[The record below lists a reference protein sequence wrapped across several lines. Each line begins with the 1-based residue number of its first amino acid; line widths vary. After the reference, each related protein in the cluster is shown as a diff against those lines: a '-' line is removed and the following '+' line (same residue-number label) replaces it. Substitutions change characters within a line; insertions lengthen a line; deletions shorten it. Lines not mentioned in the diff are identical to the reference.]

1 MQTAVGQV
9 VNLNLVLHFMVEREK
24 YSRQDQA
31 SVKWETV
38 ILNQSLEQGAKPG
51 TPWIP
56 SAFGEN

>member
-38 ILNQSLEQGAKPG
+38 ILNQSLEQGAKPR
-51 TPWIP
+51 TP
-56 SAFGEN
+56 